1 MSKIDTA
8 KALPPGIAAIT
19 ALIADGRHCAAENEN
34 IAGAVYNEVLCGRIP
49 GLSESPP
56 DLNAAA
62 EDAVRSMA
70 RIGVNSVS
78 ACMDRIT
85 FLARER
91 DSAIGRYAD
100 MMRER
105 DALRA
110 LLILAAKHMM
120 CDRACLEGRGCVCGG
135 KEAWN
140 KIQDAITPPTS
151 TTPDAK
157 ETK

>member
-1 MSKIDTA
+1 MSQIDTT
-8 KALPPGIAAIT
+8 KALPAGIAAIT
-19 ALIADGRHCAAENEN
+19 VLIADGRHCAAENEN
-34 IAGAVYNEVLCGRIP
+34 IAGAIYNEVLCSRVP

-56 DLNAAA
+56 DLTEAA

-85 FLARER
+85 FLTRER

-100 MMRER
+100 MMCER

-110 LLILAAKHMM
+110 EL
-120 CDRACLEGRGCVCGG
+120 
-135 KEAWN
+135 
-140 KIQDAITPPTS
+140 DAIKSARTWTKADQAREDLLHVYYMDKSDAPPTS
-151 TTPDAK
+151 TPPDAK